1 MKAIKV
7 ELIMEDNEDTEHFII
22 QVLPKL
28 KEEHKIKQ
36 VYWGNCEYFE
46 K

>member
-7 ELIMEDNEDTEHFII
+7 ELILPDDGSAEYFIT

-28 KEEHKIKQ
+28 KEEHGIVQ
-36 VYWGNCEYFE
+36 AYYHGCEYFE

>member
-7 ELIMEDNEDTEHFII
+7 EIVLPDNSDGEYFIT

-28 KEEHKIKQ
+28 KKEYSLNQ
-36 VYWGNCEYFE
+36 VGYYKCEWFE
-46 K
+46 R

>member
-1 MKAIKV
+1 MKAIKL
-7 ELIMEDNEDTEHFII
+7 ELILPDDGTAEYFIT

-28 KEEHKIKQ
+28 KEEHGIIQAHYQK
-36 VYWGNCEYFE
+36 CEYFG